1 MKKWH
6 PDRWTKDH
14 FGSGEAKRRFQQIQ
28 EAYSG
33 TVLFRPSV
41 WCFSVVVV
49 VVWGWRFFFFWK
61 HVVLSDRRKRS
72 LYDVG
77 LYDTEE
83 DEVCISFAVW
93 MATWGSID
101 RLICFLFLIKGYFD
115 FAGEMISLMSQTR
128 REVKLF
134 SLVTLTSL
142 LCMLSVFAHKLMLL
156 VIVACRKSNTVWKS
170 WKQWSMIWS
179 MNSSQ
184 NRCSR
189 TSRWIWSLTWTN
201 R

>member
-1 MKKWH
+1 MKRNEDFSRFKKLIRVRFCS
-6 PDRWTKDH
+6 DRLFDVSRLLLLLLLL
-14 FGSGEAKRRFQQIQ
+14 SGAD
-28 EAYSG
+28 
-33 TVLFRPSV
+33 V
-41 WCFSVVVV
+41 
-49 VVWGWRFFFFWK
+49 FFFFWK